1 MELTFI
7 GGADGVTG
15 SASLLTDTRLGLR
28 ALVDCGAHAER
39 ELMRPDG
46 APRLGFDAR
55 ALSCVF
61 LTHAHRDHCGRL
73 PQLHRAGFRGPVYCT
88 EATAAMTRIAL
99 MDAAKFSRE
108 YDADDVEMIDFQPL
122 DRRADFNFGQP
133 MRLHGVA
140 VTFHRSAHI
149 LGAVALTIAWRSRTS
164 TRRSICFSGDIGG
177 NTPANP
183 YQSLLAGQQ
192 TPGAVDYMVVESTRG
207 AEPARPPRYKSAA
220 GRETAWADVFADS
233 DARGGGP
240 VVVPCFAIHRAQ
252 ELWFDLHRVLRH
264 SAAGAPDAAGRPRW
278 LSMDAPLAARM
289 TEVYAEL
296 LTRRSEQGAQSPW
309 RNPTLA
315 DRLGL
320 ADEAAVDRYLV
331 ELWARVGRNRAPGG
345 TLRAMHDPELSR
357 VVALAGSG
365 MCEGGR
371 IVDFIT
377 DQIGNPAA
385 TIVLCGYAPPE
396 TGAGRLR
403 RLIAGDWPSDTP
415 LVLGKARIDPTRI
428 QARLVDLG
436 DYYSGHGDI
445 DALCRF
451 VFEIDE
457 PAPAAT
463 VFLNHGDSA
472 MRAGLADALHAR
484 AAMKRPHDRPLADMV
499 LPATGEQHDLDAAD
513 QNAQAIRARLRAQA
527 LASLRRAE

>member
-1 MELTFI
+1 
-7 GGADGVTG
+7 
-15 SASLLTDTRLGLR
+15 
-28 ALVDCGAHAER
+28 
-39 ELMRPDG
+39 
-46 APRLGFDAR
+46 
-55 ALSCVF
+55 
-61 LTHAHRDHCGRL
+61 
-73 PQLHRAGFRGPVYCT
+73 
-88 EATAAMTRIAL
+88 
-99 MDAAKFSRE
+99 
-108 YDADDVEMIDFQPL
+108 
-122 DRRADFNFGQP
+122 
-133 MRLHGVA
+133 
-140 VTFHRSAHI
+140 
-149 LGAVALTIAWRSRTS
+149 
-164 TRRSICFSGDIGG
+164 
-177 NTPANP
+177 
-183 YQSLLAGQQ
+183 
-192 TPGAVDYMVVESTRG
+192 
-207 AEPARPPRYKSAA
+207 
-220 GRETAWADVFADS
+220 
-233 DARGGGP
+233 
-240 VVVPCFAIHRAQ
+240 
-252 ELWFDLHRVLRH
+252 
-264 SAAGAPDAAGRPRW
+264 
-278 LSMDAPLAARM
+278 
-289 TEVYAEL
+289 
-296 LTRRSEQGAQSPW
+296 
-309 RNPTLA
+309 
-315 DRLGL
+315 
-320 ADEAAVDRYLV
+320 
-331 ELWARVGRNRAPGG
+331 
-345 TLRAMHDPELSR
+345 
-357 VVALAGSG
+357 

-415 LVLGKARIDPTRI
+415 LVLGKARIDPSRI